1 MRSNALLFVLPLLG
15 TITFIPLSPFIETCS
30 ASTTAERRS
39 LQKEQK
45 SIQGQLTSIKK
56 DIDKK
61 QAAIEKA
68 SDHLRASEKA
78 ISDSNRTLK
87 QLAEQRTDVENR
99 LADLKRQAAI
109 VGMQVKDADAL
120 IGQISQA
127 QFVNSRR
134 SPWQN
139 AIEGGN
145 PNDVTR
151 MSAMLRYM
159 EREQTRT
166 IDQLENRQKNIES
179 VTAETIASQKELA
192 QIVADEKKNK
202 AKLEQ
207 DKSSRQNAVALLR
220 RQLNSQKERYEQL
233 QKNQQQL
240 SQLIESIDRQ
250 IALNARKEK
259 ERLAKEKAK
268 REAEAKQ
275 RAAQQKPQMAKPD
288 PRRTTVAPAVGNFG
302 NLRGK
307 LTMPTKGSVAARFGQ
322 KREGAA
328 ANLAWRG
335 LLIRA
340 PQGQNVVATASGTVV
355 FSDWMRGFGN
365 LLIVDHGSNYLSVYA
380 NNESLL
386 KSRGDR
392 VKQGETIATVGNS
405 GGEDEPGLYFELRYK
420 GKPFNPQPWMAR
432 R

>member
-1 MRSNALLFVLPLLG
+1 MRLIASLSILPLIG
-15 TITFIPLSPFIETCS
+15 AITISLFSPFVDVCS
-30 ASTTAERRS
+30 ASTTSERRN
-39 LQKEQK
+39 LQKEQQTLK
-45 SIQGQLTSIKK
+45 GQLSSIKK

-61 QAAIEKA
+61 QAAIGKA
-68 SDHLRASEKA
+68 SDDLRASEKA
-78 ISDSNRTLK
+78 ISNSNRTLK

-120 IGQISQA
+120 IGQISRA

-134 SPWQN
+134 SSWQN

-159 EREQTRT
+159 AREQSRT
-166 IDQLENRQKNIES
+166 IDQLENRQKNIEA
-179 VTAETIASQKELA
+179 VTEKTIASQQELA
-192 QIVADEKKNK
+192 RIVADEKKNK
-202 AKLEQ
+202 AQLEK
-207 DKSSRQNAVALLR
+207 DKASRQNAVALLR
-220 RQLNSQKERYEQL
+220 RQLNTQKERYEQL
-233 QKNQQQL
+233 QKNEQQL

-250 IALNARKEK
+250 IALNAKKER
-259 ERLAKEKAK
+259 ERLAKEKARRLAEEKK
-268 REAEAKQ
+268 RT
-275 RAAQQKPQMAKPD
+275 AQQKAQMAKPD

-307 LTMPTKGSVAARFGQ
+307 LTLPTKGSVVAKFGQ

-380 NNESLL
+380 NNESLF

-392 VKQGETIATVGNS
+392 VKQGETIASVGNS